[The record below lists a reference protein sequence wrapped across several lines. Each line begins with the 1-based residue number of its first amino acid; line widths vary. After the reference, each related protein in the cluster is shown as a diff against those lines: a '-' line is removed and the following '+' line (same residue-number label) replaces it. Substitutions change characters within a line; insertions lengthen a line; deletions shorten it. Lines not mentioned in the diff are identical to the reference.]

1 MSNTGNQFWREQ
13 CISDFLF
20 VAIVNNGWIK
30 LHRKLKEKGFYQN
43 SAYVHLW
50 IHLLLSA
57 NHRAKE
63 FMFNGKI
70 IIIKEGQLL
79 TGRKQLASATGL
91 SESMVERALNLF
103 ENEQQIEQQKTTKN
117 RIITIIKWYQ
127 YQISD
132 NETDSKRTT
141 TEQQA
146 DTNKN
151 DKNVENEK
159 KRTFLV
165 GSPEYQLSLHLFNG
179 IRSNDSKAK
188 EPDLQKWASEIDKL
202 IRIDK
207 RTPEEIAKVIE
218 FSQSDSFWKSNIL
231 STATLRKQ
239 FPKLFLKASNGTS
252 SNKSS
257 YRHDPEK
264 FRRLAAEFAKDK

>member
-1 MSNTGNQFWREQ
+1 M
-13 CISDFLF
+13 
-20 VAIVNNGWIK
+20 
-30 LHRKLKEKGFYQN
+30 
-43 SAYVHLW
+43 
-50 IHLLLSA
+50 
-57 NHRAKE
+57 
-63 FMFNGKI
+63 
-70 IIIKEGQLL
+70 
-79 TGRKQLASATGL
+79 ASATGL